1 MRLLTLTLIV
11 ALATVFPTFGQAP
24 EGLPADA
31 EAGKCYAK
39 CMIADDYETVTER
52 VVVKAASKKVE
63 IVPAKFETVTQRI
76 LIKEPSKRIA
86 SASLSNDLYESATER
101 VMIKPAYVR
110 YEYVPAEYETV
121 TERILVREASKR
133 YVPKGAKFKTVRTQ
147 VETEPE
153 VKYAVG
159 TAAQFETVTESVVVK
174 EASTRLER
182 VDPIYETQTDRVM
195 VTPATTK
202 WVQKKADPNCLSAD
216 PNDCLVWCLVEVPA
230 TYKSISKKVAAGC
243 PAGYES
249 KDGDCVRTIEIPAE
263 YTTIRKQVV
272 KNDATANERVKS
284 AKFQTVVAEELEA
297 EAGFEEIEI
306 PAEYETVRVRKVKT
320 AAKINKIE
328 VPAEYRNVSVKRM
341 KASATASLA
350 GAASSVEGEYREI
363 QVQKMVTPATTRVV
377 DVPAEYEEVTTR
389 KLVKKGGFEEWKEI
403 LCAEEVTSYTIRQ
416 IQTALKERGYEPGP
430 LDNILGTQTKAA
442 LVQFQKDNNLPIGN
456 LNLETLKAL
465 GVQY

>member
-1 MRLLTLTLIV
+1 MRLLTLTLVV
-11 ALATVFPTFGQAP
+11 ALATVFPMFGQAP

-52 VVVKAASKKVE
+52 VVVKAASKRVE
-63 IVPAKFETVTQRI
+63 IVPAKFETITQRI

-86 SASLSNDLYESATER
+86 SASLSNDLYENATER

-110 YEYVPAEYETV
+110 YEYVPAEYETI
-121 TERILVREASKR
+121 TERIMVREASKR
-133 YVPKGAKFKTVRTQ
+133 FVPRSAKFKTVRTQ

-159 TAAQFETVTESVVVK
+159 TVAQFETVTERVMVR

-182 VDPIYETQTDRVM
+182 VDPVYEKQMERVM

-230 TYKSISKKVAAGC
+230 TYKSVATSVASGC
-243 PAGYES
+243 PVGYES
-249 KDGDCVRTIEIPAE
+249 KDGDCVRTIEVPAE

-272 KNDATANERVKS
+272 KNDATANERTKS
-284 AKFQTVVAEELEA
+284 AKYQTVVTEELSA
-297 EAGFEEIEI
+297 EAGYEEIEI

-320 AAKINKIE
+320 EARINKIE
-328 VPAEYRNVSVKRM
+328 VPAEYRNVSTKKLR
-341 KASATASLA
+341 ATATASLA
-350 GAASSVEGEYREI
+350 GDASSIDGEYRDI

-377 DVPAEYEEVTTR
+377 DVPAKYEEVTTR
-389 KLVKKGGFEEWKEI
+389 KLVKKGGFEEWREI
-403 LCAEEVTSYTIRQ
+403 LCAEQVTSYTIRQ
-416 IQTALKERGYEPGP
+416 IQDALKARGYDPGP
-430 LDNILGTQTKAA
+430 LDNLLGTQTKAA
-442 LVQFQKDNNLPIGN
+442 LVKFQKDNKLPIGN